1 MRSLKFAPIPLD
13 FYHSTW
19 LGTISCFKL
28 IYKFIIFLSKNGK
41 NMNKPRFSL
50 DKAQKAVE
58 ISSKIEGHKIPQ
70 KRTNNSKRAKSKVK
84 N

>member
-1 MRSLKFAPIPLD
+1 
-13 FYHSTW
+13 
-19 LGTISCFKL
+19 
-28 IYKFIIFLSKNGK
+28 
-41 NMNKPRFSL
+41 MNKPRFSL

-70 KRTNNSKRAKSKVK
+70 KKTNSSKRAKSKVK